1 MIGII
6 LANQNVRILLIACCT
21 LFSNYSTCIQHKIF
35 RLNYS
40 LKLAEF
46 SFNYVVLVLIF
57 TYTLLYYCNFI
68 HNINIYLILYT
79 IRLYQAKKKDSKKKE
94 NRNVRIRFIKIKKN
108 KFF

>member
-40 LKLAEF
+40 LKLPEF
-46 SFNYVVLVLIF
+46 SFNYIVLVLIF

-68 HNINIYLILYT
+68 HNINAYLILYT
-79 IRLYQAKKKDSKKKE
+79 IRLYQAKKKILKKKKTE
-94 NRNVRIRFIKIKKN
+94 TLECVSLK
-108 KFF
+108 